1 MHIDTLQMML
11 NQMATAIELYPTNSL
26 WIKAIPTVI
35 SVFNELIMFFD
46 AREVEERLS
55 DLEAKVEELEIG
67 HEEFIYSVNEL
78 SYHDK
83 YVFRNFLKSYCLEAL
98 PEVTDA
104 MIYALI
110 DFAMDKKSGI
120 REEVCEI
127 IKQLN
132 AIDINCLKKI
142 KIIVNTEEI
151 TKQREQEANSITEDR
166 KSKNWGGHIFYY
178 PGRTVI
184 WSDFVGIKKLTISE
198 ETSSK
203 EWIPNVSELMIINFR
218 KDDEEEVILSQEP
231 RSIIKLQNL
240 GVLAVYNNILIS
252 ASPMFNI
259 DRFILTNYGMKIL
272 EYIK

>member
-1 MHIDTLQMML
+1 MG
-11 NQMATAIELYPTNSL
+11 
-26 WIKAIPTVI
+26 
-35 SVFNELIMFFD
+35 
-46 AREVEERLS
+46 R
-55 DLEAKVEELEIG
+55 
-67 HEEFIYSVNEL
+67 
-78 SYHDK
+78 SY
-83 YVFRNFLKSYCLEAL
+83 
-98 PEVTDA
+98 
-104 MIYALI
+104 I
-110 DFAMDKKSGI
+110 
-120 REEVCEI
+120 
-127 IKQLN
+127 
-132 AIDINCLKKI
+132 
-142 KIIVNTEEI
+142 
-151 TKQREQEANSITEDR
+151 
-166 KSKNWGGHIFYY
+166 YY